1 MQIRSASPRLNL
13 ARVVIVALYA
23 ASLLLPV
30 AAEPPNAAGA
40 VSWWHGYTVLALG
53 GLAIL
58 DLQFAWLGN
67 PLLVVAL
74 LRPSRTAS
82 ALLAVVVVFAAGWH
96 TIPTDANYET
106 IRTFGAGYYLWMA
119 AMASAAALPWIDG
132 RAPQDGGA
140 PSLAAGTAGGGVPT
154 GAGPDAGTNAAAGS
168 PAGPTAAPSSPRPA
182 ARQSG
187 WTVTATETRIASTDQ
202 TGTTRGIALSDL
214 GAILIE
220 TSDHGP
226 FVSDVWWILFDTNKQ
241 FACGFPQ
248 DAEGAKAAVDR
259 LLDLPGID
267 HRKVIDAQTSIQNA
281 TFPIWERAAGKP
293 GAPGKAGAAA

>member
-1 MQIRSASPRLNL
+1 MPIRSASPRLNL
-13 ARVVIVALYA
+13 ARAVIVALYV

-67 PLLVVAL
+67 PLLIVAL
-74 LRPSRTAS
+74 IRPNRTVS
-82 ALLAVVVVFAAGWH
+82 ALLAGVVVFAIGWH
-96 TIPTDANYET
+96 TIPTDANYEK
-106 IRTFGAGYYLWMA
+106 ISTFGVGYYLWIV
-119 AMASAAALPWIDG
+119 AMVGGAALPWIDG
-132 RAPQDGGA
+132 RQRKD
-140 PSLAAGTAGGGVPT
+140 SMAAEAV
-154 GAGPDAGTNAAAGS
+154 AVAAAAPASTGS
-168 PAGPTAAPSSPRPA
+168 PVPPNAAPSPVRPSG
-182 ARQSG
+182 RPSG
-187 WTVTATETRIASTDQ
+187 WTVTTTGTRIESTDQ

-214 GAILIE
+214 GAVLIE
-220 TSDHGP
+220 TSDQGP
-226 FVSDVWWILFDTNKQ
+226 FVSDVWWILFDTNQQ

-281 TFPIWERAAGKP
+281 TFPIWARAGGEPATP
-293 GAPGKAGAAA
+293 DETGATA

>member
-13 ARVVIVALYA
+13 ARVVIVASYI

-74 LRPSRTAS
+74 LRPSRTVS
-82 ALLAVVVVFAAGWH
+82 ALLAGVVVFALGWH

-106 IRTFGAGYYLWMA
+106 IRTFGAGYYLWIA
-119 AMASAAALPWIDG
+119 AMVGAAALPWIDG
-132 RAPQDGGA
+132 RERQDGVA
-140 PSLAAGTAGGGVPT
+140 PSVAAGAAGGAAPT
-154 GAGPDAGTNAAAGS
+154 GTGTGTGAVAGSTARSNAAR
-168 PAGPTAAPSSPRPA
+168 SST
-182 ARQSG
+182 RQNG
-187 WTVTATETRIASTDQ
+187 WTVAATDTRIEATDG
-202 TGTTRGIALSDL
+202 TGAMRGIALSDL
-214 GAILIE
+214 GAIVIE
-220 TSDHGP
+220 TNDQGP
-226 FVSDVWWILFDTNKQ
+226 FASDVWWILFETNRQ
-241 FACGFPQ
+241 FACAFPQ
-248 DAEGAKAAVDR
+248 DAEGAKAAIDR

-267 HRKVIDAQTSIQNA
+267 HRKVVDAQTSIQNA
-281 TFPIWERAAGKP
+281 TFPIWERMASEPA
-293 GAPGKAGAAA
+293 APGEAGAAA

>member
-13 ARVVIVALYA
+13 ARVVIVASYI

-74 LRPSRTAS
+74 LRPSRTVS
-82 ALLAVVVVFAAGWH
+82 ALLAGVVVFALGWH

-106 IRTFGAGYYLWMA
+106 IRTFGAGYYLWIA
-119 AMASAAALPWIDG
+119 AMVGAAALPWIDG
-132 RAPQDGGA
+132 RERQDGVA
-140 PSLAAGTAGGGVPT
+140 PSVAAGAAGGAAPT
-154 GAGPDAGTNAAAGS
+154 GTGTGTGAVAGSTARSNAAR
-168 PAGPTAAPSSPRPA
+168 SST
-182 ARQSG
+182 RQNG
-187 WTVTATETRIASTDQ
+187 WTVTATDTRIEATDG
-202 TGTTRGIALSDL
+202 TGAMRSIALSDL
-214 GAILIE
+214 GAIVIE
-220 TSDHGP
+220 TNDQGP
-226 FVSDVWWILFDTNKQ
+226 FASDIWWILFDTNKQ
-241 FACGFPQ
+241 FACAFPQ

-281 TFPIWERAAGKP
+281 TFPIWARTAGEPATP
-293 GAPGKAGAAA
+293 GETGATA

>member
-1 MQIRSASPRLNL
+1 MQIRSTSSRLNL
-13 ARVVIVALYA
+13 ARVVIVALYV

-30 AAEPPNAAGA
+30 AAEPPNAVGA
-40 VSWWHGYTVLALG
+40 VSWLHGYTVLALG
-53 GLAIL
+53 PLAIL

-74 LRPSRTAS
+74 LRPSRTVS
-82 ALLAVVVVFAAGWH
+82 ALLAVVVVFALGWH

-106 IRTFGAGYYLWMA
+106 IRTFGAGYYLWIA
-119 AMASAAALPWIDG
+119 AMVGAAALPWIDG
-132 RAPQDGGA
+132 RERQDGVTRSGA
-140 PSLAAGTAGGGVPT
+140 VGAVDGVVPNGAVTGTGGLARP
-154 GAGPDAGTNAAAGS
+154 NAA
-168 PAGPTAAPSSPRPA
+168 PASTRPP
-182 ARQSG
+182 ARQRG
-187 WTVTATETRIASTDQ
+187 WTVTATDTRIASTDQ
-202 TGTTRGIALSDL
+202 AGTTRGIALSDL

-220 TSDHGP
+220 TNDQGP

-241 FACGFPQ
+241 FACAFPQ

-281 TFPIWERAAGKP
+281 TFPIWERAAREPATP
-293 GAPGKAGAAA
+293 GETGATA

>member
-13 ARVVIVALYA
+13 ARVVIVASYI

-74 LRPSRTAS
+74 LRPSRTVS
-82 ALLAVVVVFAAGWH
+82 ALLAGVVVFALGWH

-106 IRTFGAGYYLWMA
+106 IRTFGAGYYLWIA
-119 AMASAAALPWIDG
+119 AMVGAAALPWIDG
-132 RAPQDGGA
+132 RERQDGVA
-140 PSLAAGTAGGGVPT
+140 PSVAAGAAGGAAPT
-154 GAGPDAGTNAAAGS
+154 GTGTGTGAVAGSTARSNAAR
-168 PAGPTAAPSSPRPA
+168 SST
-182 ARQSG
+182 RQNG
-187 WTVTATETRIASTDQ
+187 WTVTATDTRIEATDG
-202 TGTTRGIALSDL
+202 TGAMRGIALSDL
-214 GAILIE
+214 GAIVIE
-220 TSDHGP
+220 TNDQGP
-226 FVSDVWWILFDTNKQ
+226 FASDVWWILFETNQQ
-241 FACGFPQ
+241 FACAFPQ
-248 DAEGAKAAVDR
+248 DAEGAKAAIDR

-281 TFPIWERAAGKP
+281 TFPIWERRASEPA
-293 GAPGKAGAAA
+293 APGEAGAAA

>member
-13 ARVVIVALYA
+13 ARAVLVALYV

-40 VSWWHGYTVLALG
+40 VSWWRGYMVLALG
-53 GLAIL
+53 PLAIL

-67 PLLVVAL
+67 PLFVVAL
-74 LRPSRTAS
+74 LKPSRTMS
-82 ALLAVVVVFAAGWH
+82 ALLAGVVIFALGWH

-106 IRTFGAGYYLWMA
+106 IHTFGPGYYLWIA
-119 AMASAAALPWIDG
+119 AMVGAAALPWIDG
-132 RAPQDGGA
+132 RARQDGVT
-140 PSLAAGTAGGGVPT
+140 SSRAAGAVDGVVP
-154 GAGPDAGTNAAAGS
+154 AGTGIGTRSAARPNAA
-168 PAGPTAAPSSPRPA
+168 PASTRAP

-187 WTVTATETRIASTDQ
+187 WTVTATDTRITSTDQ
-202 TGTTRGIALSDL
+202 TGTTRGIALADL

-226 FVSDVWWILFDTNKQ
+226 FVSDVWWVLFDTNKQ

-248 DAEGAKAAVDR
+248 DAQGAKAAVDR

-281 TFPIWERAAGKP
+281 TFPIWERAAGEP
-293 GAPGKAGAAA
+293 AAPGETGATA

>member
-13 ARVVIVALYA
+13 ARVVIVASYI

-74 LRPSRTAS
+74 LRPSRTVS
-82 ALLAVVVVFAAGWH
+82 ALLAGVVVFALGWH

-106 IRTFGAGYYLWMA
+106 IRTFGAGYYLWIA
-119 AMASAAALPWIDG
+119 AMVGAAALPWIDG
-132 RAPQDGGA
+132 RERQDGVA
-140 PSLAAGTAGGGVPT
+140 PSVAAGAAGGAAPT
-154 GAGPDAGTNAAAGS
+154 GTGTGTGTGAVAGSTARSNAAR
-168 PAGPTAAPSSPRPA
+168 SST
-182 ARQSG
+182 RQNG
-187 WTVTATETRIASTDQ
+187 WAVTATDTRIEATDG
-202 TGTTRGIALSDL
+202 TGAMRGIALSDL
-214 GAILIE
+214 GAIVIE
-220 TSDHGP
+220 TNDQGP
-226 FVSDVWWILFDTNKQ
+226 FASDVWWILFETNRQ
-241 FACGFPQ
+241 FACAFPQ
-248 DAEGAKAAVDR
+248 DAEGAKAAIDR

-281 TFPIWERAAGKP
+281 TFPIWARTAGEPATP
-293 GAPGKAGAAA
+293 GETGATA

>member
-13 ARVVIVALYA
+13 ARVVIVASYI

-74 LRPSRTAS
+74 LRPSRTVS
-82 ALLAVVVVFAAGWH
+82 ALLAGVVVFALGWH

-106 IRTFGAGYYLWMA
+106 IRTFGAGYYLWIA
-119 AMASAAALPWIDG
+119 AMVGAAALPWIGG
-132 RAPQDGGA
+132 RERQDGVA
-140 PSLAAGTAGGGVPT
+140 PSVAAGAADGAAPT
-154 GAGPDAGTNAAAGS
+154 GTGTGTGAVAGSTARSNAAR
-168 PAGPTAAPSSPRPA
+168 SST
-182 ARQSG
+182 RQNG
-187 WTVTATETRIASTDQ
+187 WTVTATDTRIEATDG
-202 TGTTRGIALSDL
+202 TGAMRGIALSDL
-214 GAILIE
+214 GAIVIE
-220 TSDHGP
+220 TNDQGP
-226 FVSDVWWILFDTNKQ
+226 FASDVWWILFETNKQ
-241 FACGFPQ
+241 FACAFPQ
-248 DAEGAKAAVDR
+248 DAEGAKAAIDR

-281 TFPIWERAAGKP
+281 TFPIWERRANEPA
-293 GAPGKAGAAA
+293 APGEAGAAA

>member
-13 ARVVIVALYA
+13 ARIVIVALYV

-53 GLAIL
+53 PLAIL

-74 LRPSRTAS
+74 LRPSRTVS
-82 ALLAVVVVFAAGWH
+82 ALLAVVVVFALGRH

-106 IRTFGAGYYLWMA
+106 IRTFGAGYYLWVA
-119 AMASAAALPWIDG
+119 AIAGAAALPWIDG
-132 RAPQDGGA
+132 RGAQEGGA
-140 PSLAAGTAGGGVPT
+140 PGLAAGAADAAVPT
-154 GAGPDAGTNAAAGS
+154 GTGPR
-168 PAGPTAAPSSPRPA
+168 TAARPNARPR
-182 ARQSG
+182 G
-187 WTVTATETRIASTDQ
+187 WTVTATDTRIESTDR
-202 TGTTRGIALSDL
+202 TGATRGIALSDL

-220 TSDHGP
+220 TNDQGP
-226 FVSDVWWILFDTNKQ
+226 FASDVWWVLFDTNRQ
-241 FACGFPQ
+241 FACAFPQ

-281 TFPIWERAAGKP
+281 TFPIWERPAREPATP
-293 GAPGKAGAAA
+293 GDAGATA

>member
-1 MQIRSASPRLNL
+1 MPIRSASNRLNL
-13 ARVVIVALYA
+13 ARAVIIALYV

-74 LRPSRTAS
+74 IKPNRTVS
-82 ALLAVVVVFAAGWH
+82 ALLAVVVVFAIGWH
-96 TIPTDANYET
+96 TIPTDANYEK
-106 IRTFGAGYYLWMA
+106 ISTFGAGYYLWIA
-119 AMASAAALPWIDG
+119 AMVSGAALPWIDG
-132 RAPQDGGA
+132 LGRKDRV
-140 PSLAAGTAGGGVPT
+140 AAETI
-154 GAGPDAGTNAAAGS
+154 AAAA
-168 PAGPTAAPSSPRPA
+168 PASTSRPVQPHAAPSSARPPS
-182 ARQSG
+182 RQGG
-187 WTVTATETRIASTDQ
+187 WTVAATDTRIESTDQ
-202 TGTTRGIALSDL
+202 TGATRGIALSDL
-214 GAILIE
+214 GAVLIE
-220 TSDHGP
+220 TNDQGP
-226 FVSDVWWILFDTNKQ
+226 FVSDVWWILFDTNQQ

-248 DAEGAKAAVDR
+248 DTEGAKAAIDL

-281 TFPIWERAAGKP
+281 TFPIWERAAHAEPKDDKTQRTG
-293 GAPGKAGAAA
+293 

>member
-1 MQIRSASPRLNL
+1 MQIRAASPRLNL
-13 ARVVIVALYA
+13 ARVVIVALYV

-74 LRPSRTAS
+74 LRPSRTVS

-106 IRTFGAGYYLWMA
+106 IRAFGAGYYLWIA
-119 AMASAAALPWIDG
+119 AMAGAAALPWIDG
-132 RAPQDGGA
+132 RARQDGGA
-140 PSLAAGTAGGGVPT
+140 PSVAAGAAGGGVPT
-154 GAGPDAGTNAAAGS
+154 ATDAGSGAGANAAAGS
-168 PAGPTAAPSSPRPA
+168 PAGAKAAPASPQPHT
-182 ARQSG
+182 RQSG

-281 TFPIWERAAGKP
+281 TFPIWERAT
-293 GAPGKAGAAA
+293 GAPGKARASA

>member
-13 ARVVIVALYA
+13 ARVVIVALYV

-40 VSWWHGYTVLALG
+40 VSWWHGYTVLVLG
-53 GLAIL
+53 PLAIL

-74 LRPSRTAS
+74 LRPSRTVS
-82 ALLAVVVVFAAGWH
+82 ALLAVVVVFALGWH

-119 AMASAAALPWIDG
+119 AMVGAAALPWIDG
-132 RAPQDGGA
+132 RGSQDDGA
-140 PSLAAGTAGGGVPT
+140 PGLAVGAAAGAVPT
-154 GAGPDAGTNAAAGS
+154 GSGTGAVNGS
-168 PAGPTAAPSSPRPA
+168 PARPEAAPSSTRPP

-187 WTVTATETRIASTDQ
+187 WTVTATDTRIEATDG
-202 TGTTRGIALSDL
+202 TGAMRGIAPSDL
-214 GAILIE
+214 GAIVIE
-220 TSDHGP
+220 TNDQGP
-226 FVSDVWWILFDTNKQ
+226 FASDVWWILFDTNKQ
-241 FACGFPQ
+241 FACAFPQ

-281 TFPIWERAAGKP
+281 TFPIWERAAGEPASP
-293 GAPGKAGAAA
+293 GETGATA

>member
-13 ARVVIVALYA
+13 ARVVIVASYI

-74 LRPSRTAS
+74 LRPSRTVS
-82 ALLAVVVVFAAGWH
+82 ALLAGVVVFALGWH

-106 IRTFGAGYYLWMA
+106 IRTFGAGYYLWIA
-119 AMASAAALPWIDG
+119 AMVGAAALPWIDG
-132 RAPQDGGA
+132 RERQDGVA
-140 PSLAAGTAGGGVPT
+140 PSVAAGAAGGAAPT
-154 GAGPDAGTNAAAGS
+154 GTGTGTGTGAVAGSTARSNAAR
-168 PAGPTAAPSSPRPA
+168 SST
-182 ARQSG
+182 RQNG
-187 WTVTATETRIASTDQ
+187 WTVTATDTRIEATDG
-202 TGTTRGIALSDL
+202 TGAMRGIALSDL
-214 GAILIE
+214 GAIVIE
-220 TSDHGP
+220 TNDQGP
-226 FVSDVWWILFDTNKQ
+226 FASDVWWILFETNQQ
-241 FACGFPQ
+241 FACAFPQ
-248 DAEGAKAAVDR
+248 DAEGAKAAIDR

-281 TFPIWERAAGKP
+281 TFPIWERRASEPA
-293 GAPGKAGAAA
+293 APGEAGAAA

>member
-1 MQIRSASPRLNL
+1 MQIRSASSRLNL
-13 ARVVIVALYA
+13 ARAVIVALYV

-30 AAEPPNAAGA
+30 AAEPPNATGA
-40 VSWWHGYTVLALG
+40 VSWWRGYMVLALG

-74 LRPSRTAS
+74 LRPRRTVS
-82 ALLAVVVVFAAGWH
+82 ALLAVVVVFALGWH

-106 IRTFGAGYYLWMA
+106 IRTFGAGYYLWIA
-119 AMASAAALPWIDG
+119 AMVGAAALPWIDG
-132 RAPQDGGA
+132 RGRQDGGA
-140 PSLAAGTAGGGVPT
+140 PSRLAVGAVDGVVPT
-154 GAGPDAGTNAAAGS
+154 GTGAVTGS
-168 PAGPTAAPSSPRPA
+168 PARPNAAPASTRPP

-187 WTVTATETRIASTDQ
+187 WLVTATDSHIASTDQ
-202 TGTTRGIALSDL
+202 TGTTRGIALADL

-226 FVSDVWWILFDTNKQ
+226 FVSDVWWVLFDTNKQ
-241 FACGFPQ
+241 FACSFPQ
-248 DAEGAKAAVDR
+248 DAPGAKAAVDR

-281 TFPIWERAAGKP
+281 MFPIWERATREPA
-293 GAPGKAGAAA
+293 APGGTGATA

>member
-13 ARVVIVALYA
+13 ARVVIVALYV

-40 VSWWHGYTVLALG
+40 VSWWHGYTVLVLG
-53 GLAIL
+53 PLAIL

-74 LRPSRTAS
+74 LRPSRTVS
-82 ALLAVVVVFAAGWH
+82 ALLAVVVVFALGWH
-96 TIPTDANYET
+96 TVPTDANYET

-119 AMASAAALPWIDG
+119 VMAGAAALPWIDG
-132 RAPQDGGA
+132 RGSQDDGA
-140 PSLAAGTAGGGVPT
+140 PSLGVGAAAGAVPT
-154 GAGPDAGTNAAAGS
+154 GTGTGAVNGS
-168 PAGPTAAPSSPRPA
+168 PARPP

-187 WTVTATETRIASTDQ
+187 WTVTATDTRIEATDG
-202 TGTTRGIALSDL
+202 TGAMRGIALSDL
-214 GAILIE
+214 GAIMIE
-220 TSDHGP
+220 TNDQGP
-226 FVSDVWWILFDTNKQ
+226 FASDIWWILFDTNKQ
-241 FACGFPQ
+241 FACAFPQ

-267 HRKVIDAQTSIQNA
+267 HRKVIDAQASIQNA
-281 TFPIWERAAGKP
+281 TFPIWARAAGEPATP
-293 GAPGKAGAAA
+293 GETGATA

>member
-13 ARVVIVALYA
+13 ARVVIVASYI

-74 LRPSRTAS
+74 LRPSRTVS
-82 ALLAVVVVFAAGWH
+82 ALLAGVVVFALGWH

-106 IRTFGAGYYLWMA
+106 IRTFGAGYYLWIA
-119 AMASAAALPWIDG
+119 AMVGAAALPWIDG
-132 RAPQDGGA
+132 RERQDGVA
-140 PSLAAGTAGGGVPT
+140 PSVAAGAAGGAAPT
-154 GAGPDAGTNAAAGS
+154 GTGTGTGAVADSTARSNAAR
-168 PAGPTAAPSSPRPA
+168 SST
-182 ARQSG
+182 RQNG
-187 WTVTATETRIASTDQ
+187 WTVTATDTRIEATDG
-202 TGTTRGIALSDL
+202 TGAMRGIALSDL
-214 GAILIE
+214 GAIVIE
-220 TSDHGP
+220 TNDQGP
-226 FVSDVWWILFDTNKQ
+226 FASDVWWILFETNQQ
-241 FACGFPQ
+241 FACAFPQ
-248 DAEGAKAAVDR
+248 DAEGAKAAIDR

-281 TFPIWERAAGKP
+281 TFPIWERRASEPA
-293 GAPGKAGAAA
+293 APGEAGAAA

>member
-1 MQIRSASPRLNL
+1 MQIRSASPRRNL

-74 LRPSRTAS
+74 LRPSRTVS

-106 IRTFGAGYYLWMA
+106 IRAFGAGYYLWIA
-119 AMASAAALPWIDG
+119 AMAGAAALPWIDG
-132 RAPQDGGA
+132 RARQDGGA
-140 PSLAAGTAGGGVPT
+140 PGVAAGAAGGLVPNDT
-154 GAGPDAGTNAAAGS
+154 GADTGAGS

-202 TGTTRGIALSDL
+202 TGTTRDIALSDL
-214 GAILIE
+214 GAIRIE

-226 FVSDVWWILFDTNKQ
+226 FVSDVWWILFDTNEQ

-281 TFPIWERAAGKP
+281 TFPIWERAT

>member
-74 LRPSRTAS
+74 LRPSRTVS
-82 ALLAVVVVFAAGWH
+82 ALLAAVVVFALGWH

-106 IRTFGAGYYLWMA
+106 IRTFGAGYYLWIA
-119 AMASAAALPWIDG
+119 AMAGAAALPWIDG
-132 RAPQDGGA
+132 RRSQEGGA
-140 PSLAAGTAGGGVPT
+140 PSRTADAAGAAVPT
-154 GAGPDAGTNAAAGS
+154 GTGSPVRPNAA
-168 PAGPTAAPSSPRPA
+168 PA
-182 ARQSG
+182 AARPFSRQSG
-187 WTVTATETRIASTDQ
+187 WTVTANDTRIASTDQ

-226 FVSDVWWILFDTNKQ
+226 FVSDVWWVLFDTNKQ

-248 DAEGAKAAVDR
+248 DAHGAKAAVDR

-267 HRKVIDAQTSIQNA
+267 HRKVIDAQTSIQHA
-281 TFPIWERAAGKP
+281 TFPIWERAASRPAAQGE
-293 GAPGKAGAAA
+293 AGAAA

>member
-1 MQIRSASPRLNL
+1 MPIRSASTRLNL
-13 ARVVIVALYA
+13 ARAVIVALYV

-74 LRPSRTAS
+74 IRPNRTVS
-82 ALLAVVVVFAAGWH
+82 ALLAVVVVFAIGWH
-96 TIPTDANYET
+96 TIPTDANYEK
-106 IRTFGAGYYLWMA
+106 IGTFGLGYYLWIA
-119 AMASAAALPWIDG
+119 AMIGAAVLPWIDG
-132 RAPQDGGA
+132 LGGND
-140 PSLAAGTAGGGVPT
+140 SVAAEAVAATASAST
-154 GAGPDAGTNAAAGS
+154 S
-168 PAGPTAAPSSPRPA
+168 RPAQPHAAPSSARPPG
-182 ARQSG
+182 RQSG
-187 WTVTATETRIASTDQ
+187 WTVTATDTRIESTDP
-202 TGTTRGIALSDL
+202 TGATRGIALSDL
-214 GAILIE
+214 GAVLIE
-220 TSDHGP
+220 TNDQGP

-248 DAEGAKAAVDR
+248 DTEGAKAAVDR

-281 TFPIWERAAGKP
+281 TFPIWERAVQAEPKDDETQRTG
-293 GAPGKAGAAA
+293 

>member
-13 ARVVIVALYA
+13 ARVVIVALYV

-40 VSWWHGYTVLALG
+40 VSWWHGYTVLVLG
-53 GLAIL
+53 PLAIL

-74 LRPSRTAS
+74 LRPSRTVS
-82 ALLAVVVVFAAGWH
+82 ALLAVVVVFALGWH

-119 AMASAAALPWIDG
+119 AMVGVAALPWIDG
-132 RAPQDGGA
+132 RGSQDDGA
-140 PSLAAGTAGGGVPT
+140 PSLGVGAAAGAVPT
-154 GAGPDAGTNAAAGS
+154 GTGTGAVNGS
-168 PAGPTAAPSSPRPA
+168 PARPHAAPSSPRPP

-187 WTVTATETRIASTDQ
+187 WTVAATDTRIEATDG
-202 TGTTRGIALSDL
+202 TGARRGIALSDL
-214 GAILIE
+214 GAIMIE
-220 TSDHGP
+220 TNDQGP
-226 FVSDVWWILFDTNKQ
+226 FASDIWWILFDTNKQ
-241 FACGFPQ
+241 FACAFPQ

-281 TFPIWERAAGKP
+281 TFPIWARAAGEPATP
-293 GAPGKAGAAA
+293 GETGATA

>member
-13 ARVVIVALYA
+13 ARVVIIALYA

-82 ALLAVVVVFAAGWH
+82 ALLAVVVVFALGWH

-106 IRTFGAGYYLWMA
+106 IRTFGAGYYLWIA
-119 AMASAAALPWIDG
+119 AMVGAAALPWIDG
-132 RAPQDGGA
+132 RGRQDGVA
-140 PSLAAGTAGGGVPT
+140 PSLAVGAVDGVVPT
-154 GAGPDAGTNAAAGS
+154 GAGTGAGS
-168 PAGPTAAPSSPRPA
+168 PARPNAAPASARPFT
-182 ARQSG
+182 RQSG
-187 WTVTATETRIASTDQ
+187 WTVTATDTRIASTDQ

-226 FVSDVWWILFDTNKQ
+226 FVSDVWWVLFDTNKQ

-248 DAEGAKAAVDR
+248 DAHGAKAAVDR

-267 HRKVIDAQTSIQNA
+267 HRKVIDAQTSVENA

-293 GAPGKAGAAA
+293 AAAGEAGAAA